1 MTPSRR
7 HALAVGLAS
16 IAAAG
21 CAHWWRPTRRLADTL
36 PKLDLESAFPKAFGA
51 WVVDDRM
58 PVQLVS
64 PDQKAVLDQI
74 YSQTLSRTYLSRDG
88 QRIMLSVAYGGDQSD
103 ATRAHRPEVCY
114 PAQGFQI
121 RGDRNVSMQ
130 LTDRTIRAR
139 QLVAVQGGRVEP
151 ITYWVMVGNRVASS
165 GTEQKLRQLAYSTKG
180 LIPDGMLIRISN
192 ISPDADA
199 SYALHQQFAQQ
210 LAGSLRASE
219 LDRIFGVPAHGTS
232 AA

>member
-7 HALAVGLAS
+7 HALAVGIAS
-16 IAAAG
+16 LAAAG
-21 CAHWWRPTRRLADTL
+21 CAHWWRPTQRLADTL
-36 PKLDLESAFPKAFGA
+36 PKFNLETAFPKTFDG

-74 YSQTLSRTYLSRDG
+74 YSQTLSRTYVSREG
-88 QRIMLSVAYGGDQSD
+88 ERIMLSVAYGGDQSD

-121 RGDRNVSMQ
+121 QGDHNGSIQ
-130 LTDRTIRAR
+130 LSDRRLHAR

-165 GTEQKLRQLAYSTKG
+165 GTEQKLQQLAYSTKG
-180 LIPDGMLIRISN
+180 LIPDGMLVRISN
-192 ISPDADA
+192 ISPDTEL
-199 SYALHQQFAQQ
+199 SYMLHQRFAQQ
-210 LAGSLRASE
+210 LARSLRAPE
-219 LDRIFGVPAHGTS
+219 LDRIFGVPLPSGAS
-232 AA
+232 